1 MMGLILLVGI
11 FQSWNVALSIFNLCL
26 ISAVMTMGANVQWG
40 YAGLINFGLM
50 GYAALGGLA
59 AVLIS
64 VDPVQ
69 EAWRAGGFDI
79 LMCLWLIIVMI
90 MAIRFILKN
99 FDKSNFRTYGI
110 AAIIIAGVIIIRV
123 TAEPGIEA
131 IEAINPAKTGFLG
144 GFGLPIMFSWI
155 VGAFFAGGLAF
166 VVGKVALGLRADY
179 LAIATLLI
187 SEIVI
192 AIIKHE
198 DWLSRGV
205 KNVIGLDRPV
215 PYEVNLQTTDWF
227 INLVA
232 KFNSS
237 KLELIYNVADKQAAL
252 NQLVIEG
259 SSVFVKLCYSGLFL
273 IVVIALL
280 IVTQK
285 ALYSPWG
292 RMMRAIRDN
301 EEAANAMGKNVVK
314 QHLLISEIVIAIIK
328 HEDWLSRGVKNVIG
342 LDRPVPYEVNLQTK
356 EWFINLVAKFN
367 SGKLELISNMA
378 DKQTA
383 LNQLVIEGS
392 SVFVKLCYSGLFLIV
407 VIALLI
413 VTQKALY
420 SPWGRMMRAIRDNEE
435 AANAMGK
442 NVVKQ
447 HLLIF
452 ILGSAIVGIAGAM
465 LVTQDGLFTP
475 GSYRPM
481 RYTFLI
487 WVMVIVG
494 GSGNNF
500 GAILGGFAVWFLW
513 IEAAPIALFLI
524 NLFTAGMS
532 DAHALKV
539 HLIES
544 VPYFR
549 YLMMGLGLLLIMR
562 YRPKGIL
569 PEKIEIK

>member
-1 MMGLILLVGI
+1 MRKNLNIIAAYTIMMGLIILVGI
-11 FQSWNVALSIFNLCL
+11 FQSWNVALSIFNMCL

-79 LMCLWLIIVMI
+79 LMCLWLIIAMI
-90 MAIRFILKN
+90 FIIRFILKN
-99 FDKSNFRTYGI
+99 FEKTKIRTYGI
-110 AAIIIAGVIIIRV
+110 AAIIIAGIVIIRI
-123 TAEPGIEA
+123 TSESGIEA
-131 IEAINPAKTGFLG
+131 IEAVNPATTGFLG
-144 GFGLPIMFSWI
+144 GLGLPIVFSWI
-155 VGAFFAGGLAF
+155 VGAFFAAGLAF

-198 DWLSRGV
+198 DWLARGV

-215 PYEVNLQTTDWF
+215 PYEVNLQTT
-227 INLVA
+227 
-232 KFNSS
+232 
-237 KLELIYNVADKQAAL
+237 
-252 NQLVIEG
+252 
-259 SSVFVKLCYSGLFL
+259 
-273 IVVIALL
+273 
-280 IVTQK
+280 
-285 ALYSPWG
+285 
-292 RMMRAIRDN
+292 
-301 EEAANAMGKNVVK
+301 
-314 QHLLISEIVIAIIK
+314 
-328 HEDWLSRGVKNVIG
+328 
-342 LDRPVPYEVNLQTK
+342 

-367 SGKLELISNMA
+367 SGKLELITNIA
-378 DKQTA
+378 DKQAA

-532 DAHALKV
+532 DTHALKI

>member
-1 MMGLILLVGI
+1 MRKNLNVIAAYSIMMGLIIFVGI
-11 FQSWNVALSIFNLCL
+11 FQSWNIALSIFNLCL
-26 ISAVMTMGANVQWG
+26 ISAVMTMGANIQWG
-40 YAGLINFGLM
+40 YAGLINFGIM
-50 GYAALGGLA
+50 GYTALGGLA

-64 VDPVQ
+64 VSPVH
-69 EAWRAGGFDI
+69 EAWAAGGLNI
-79 LMCLWLIIVMI
+79 LTSILIIVTMI
-90 MAIRFILKN
+90 MAIRFILKKYE
-99 FDKSNFRTYGI
+99 KSKIRTYSI
-110 AAIIIAGVIIIRV
+110 ASIIIAGVIIIRII
-123 TAEPGIEA
+123 ADPGIEA
-131 IEAINPAKTGFLG
+131 IEAVDPAKTGFLG
-144 GFGLPIMFSWI
+144 GLGLPIVFSWI
-155 VGAFFAGGLAF
+155 VGALFAGGLAF

-198 DWLSRGV
+198 DWLTRGV
-205 KNVIGLDRPV
+205 KNVIGLKRPA

-227 INLVA
+227 INLVE
-232 KFNSS
+232 KFNSG
-237 KLELIYNVADKQAAL
+237 KLALISDIADRQAAL

-273 IVVIALL
+273 VVVIILL
-280 IVTQK
+280 I
-285 ALYSPWG
+285 L
-292 RMMRAIRDN
+292 
-301 EEAANAMGKNVVK
+301 
-314 QHLLISEIVIAIIK
+314 
-328 HEDWLSRGVKNVIG
+328 
-342 LDRPVPYEVNLQTK
+342 
-356 EWFINLVAKFN
+356 
-367 SGKLELISNMA
+367 
-378 DKQTA
+378 
-383 LNQLVIEGS
+383 
-392 SVFVKLCYSGLFLIV
+392 
-407 VIALLI
+407 
-413 VTQKALY
+413 TQKALY

-524 NLFTAGMS
+524 NLFTSGM
-532 DAHALKV
+532 AETHFLKV

-549 YLMMGLGLLLIMR
+549 FLMMGIGLLLIMR

>member
-1 MMGLILLVGI
+1 MRKNLNVIAAYSIMMVLILMVGI
-11 FQSWNVALSIFNLCL
+11 FQSWNIALSIFNLCL
-26 ISAVMTMGANVQWG
+26 ISAVMTMGANIQWG
-40 YAGLINFGLM
+40 YAGLINFGIM
-50 GYAALGGLA
+50 GYTALGGLA

-79 LMCLWLIIVMI
+79 LMSLWLIVVMVLV
-90 MAIRFILKN
+90 IRFILKR
-99 FDKSNFRTYGI
+99 FEKSKIRTYSI
-110 AAIIIAGVIIIRV
+110 AAIIISGILLIRFS
-123 TAEPGIEA
+123 AEPGIEA
-131 IEAINPAKTGFLG
+131 IEAVDPAKTGFLG
-144 GFGLPIMFSWI
+144 GFGLPIIFSWI
-155 VGAFFAGGLAF
+155 VGALFAGGLAF
-166 VVGKVALGLRADY
+166 IVGKVALGLRADY

-198 DWLSRGV
+198 DWLTRGV
-205 KNVIGLDRPV
+205 KNVIGLKRPA
-215 PYEVNLQTTDWF
+215 PYEVDLQTTDWF
-227 INLVA
+227 IKLVE
-232 KFNSS
+232 KFNAG
-237 KLELIYNVADKQAAL
+237 KLTVIENLADRQAAL

-273 IVVIALL
+273 VVVIILL
-280 IVTQK
+280 I
-285 ALYSPWG
+285 L
-292 RMMRAIRDN
+292 
-301 EEAANAMGKNVVK
+301 
-314 QHLLISEIVIAIIK
+314 
-328 HEDWLSRGVKNVIG
+328 
-342 LDRPVPYEVNLQTK
+342 
-356 EWFINLVAKFN
+356 
-367 SGKLELISNMA
+367 
-378 DKQTA
+378 
-383 LNQLVIEGS
+383 
-392 SVFVKLCYSGLFLIV
+392 
-407 VIALLI
+407 
-413 VTQKALY
+413 TQKALY

-452 ILGSAIVGIAGAM
+452 ILGSAIVGLAGAM

-500 GAILGGFAVWFLW
+500 GAILGGFVVWFLW
-513 IEAAPIALFLI
+513 IESAPIALFLI
-524 NLFTAGMS
+524 NFFTVGIPATN
-532 DAHALKV
+532 ALKA

-549 YLMMGLGLLLIMR
+549 FLMMGLGLLFIMR

-569 PEKIEIK
+569 PEKIDIK

>member
-1 MMGLILLVGI
+1 MRKNLNVVIAYSIMMGLIILVGI

-26 ISAVMTMGANVQWG
+26 ISAVMTMGANIQWG
-40 YAGLINFGLM
+40 YAGLINFGIM

-69 EAWRAGGFDI
+69 EAWRTGGFDI

-90 MAIRFILKN
+90 LTIRFILNN
-99 FDKSNFRTYGI
+99 FAKSNFRTYGI
-110 AAIIIAGVIIIRV
+110 AAIIISGIIIIRV

-131 IEAINPAKTGFLG
+131 IEAVNPATTGFLG

-155 VGAFFAGGLAF
+155 VGAFFAAGLAF

-187 SEIVI
+187 SEIVV

-198 DWLSRGV
+198 DWLTRGV

-215 PYEVNLQTTDWF
+215 PYEVNLQATEWF

-237 KLELIYNVADKQAAL
+237 KLELISNVADKQAAL

-273 IVVIALL
+273 V
-280 IVTQK
+280 
-285 ALYSPWG
+285 
-292 RMMRAIRDN
+292 
-301 EEAANAMGKNVVK
+301 
-314 QHLLISEIVIAIIK
+314 
-328 HEDWLSRGVKNVIG
+328 
-342 LDRPVPYEVNLQTK
+342 
-356 EWFINLVAKFN
+356 
-367 SGKLELISNMA
+367 
-378 DKQTA
+378 
-383 LNQLVIEGS
+383 
-392 SVFVKLCYSGLFLIV
+392 V

-524 NLFTAGMS
+524 NFFTVNMS
-532 DAHALKV
+532 DANNFKI

>member
-1 MMGLILLVGI
+1 MMGLIILVGI
-11 FQSWNVALSIFNLCL
+11 FQSWNVALSIFNMCL

-64 VDPVQ
+64 VDPVE

-79 LMCLWLIIVMI
+79 LMCLWLIIAMI
-90 MAIRFILKN
+90 FIIRFILKH
-99 FDKSNFRTYGI
+99 FEKTKIRTYGI
-110 AAIIIAGVIIIRV
+110 AGIIIAGIVIIRI
-123 TAEPGIEA
+123 TSESGIEA
-131 IEAINPAKTGFLG
+131 IEAVNPATTGFLG
-144 GFGLPIMFSWI
+144 GLGLPIVFSWI
-155 VGAFFAGGLAF
+155 VGAFFAAGLAF

-198 DWLSRGV
+198 DWLARGV

-215 PYEVNLQTTDWF
+215 PYEVNLQ
-227 INLVA
+227 
-232 KFNSS
+232 
-237 KLELIYNVADKQAAL
+237 
-252 NQLVIEG
+252 
-259 SSVFVKLCYSGLFL
+259 
-273 IVVIALL
+273 
-280 IVTQK
+280 
-285 ALYSPWG
+285 
-292 RMMRAIRDN
+292 
-301 EEAANAMGKNVVK
+301 EA
-314 QHLLISEIVIAIIK
+314 
-328 HEDWLSRGVKNVIG
+328 
-342 LDRPVPYEVNLQTK
+342 
-356 EWFINLVAKFN
+356 EWFINLVTKFN
-367 SGKLELISNMA
+367 SGKLELISNIA
-378 DKQTA
+378 DKQAA

-513 IEAAPIALFLI
+513 IEAAPISLFLI
-524 NLFTAGMS
+524 NLSTVGLPET
-532 DAHALKV
+532 HELKV
-539 HLIES
+539 HLTES

-549 YLMMGLGLLLIMR
+549 YLMMGIGLLLIMR

>member
-1 MMGLILLVGI
+1 MRKNLNVIAAYSIMMGLIILVGI
-11 FQSWNVALSIFNLCL
+11 FQSWNIALSIFNLCL
-26 ISAVMTMGANVQWG
+26 ISAVMTMGANIQWG
-40 YAGLINFGLM
+40 YAGLINFGIM
-50 GYAALGGLA
+50 GYTALGGLA

-64 VDPVQ
+64 VNPVQ
-69 EAWRAGGFDI
+69 EAWSVGGSNI
-79 LMCLWLIIVMI
+79 LFSLFLIIGMVL
-90 MAIRFILKN
+90 AIRYVLKKY
-99 FDKSNFRTYGI
+99 DKSKLRTYII
-110 AAIIIAGVIIIRV
+110 ATIIISGIILVRFIS
-123 TAEPGIEA
+123 EPGIEA
-131 IEAINPAKTGFLG
+131 IEEVNPAKTGFLG
-144 GFGLPIMFSWI
+144 GFGLPIIFSWI
-155 VGAFFAGGLAF
+155 VGAVFAGGLAF
-166 VVGKVALGLRADY
+166 IIGKVALGLRADY

-198 DWLSRGV
+198 DWLTRGV
-205 KNVIGLDRPV
+205 KNVIGLKRPA
-215 PYEVNLQTTDWF
+215 PYEVDLQQTDWF
-227 INLVA
+227 INLVE
-232 KFNSS
+232 KFNFS
-237 KLELIYNVADKQAAL
+237 KLNLIQDFSERQSAL

-259 SSVFVKLCYSGLFL
+259 SSIFVKLCYSGLFL
-273 IVVIALL
+273 VVVIFLL
-280 IVTQK
+280 I
-285 ALYSPWG
+285 L
-292 RMMRAIRDN
+292 
-301 EEAANAMGKNVVK
+301 
-314 QHLLISEIVIAIIK
+314 
-328 HEDWLSRGVKNVIG
+328 
-342 LDRPVPYEVNLQTK
+342 
-356 EWFINLVAKFN
+356 
-367 SGKLELISNMA
+367 
-378 DKQTA
+378 
-383 LNQLVIEGS
+383 
-392 SVFVKLCYSGLFLIV
+392 
-407 VIALLI
+407 
-413 VTQKALY
+413 TQKALY

-452 ILGSAIVGIAGAM
+452 VLGSAIVGIAGAM

-513 IEAAPIALFLI
+513 IEAAPIALFVI
-524 NLFTAGMS
+524 NLTTSGLADTHF
-532 DAHALKV
+532 LKQ

-549 YLMMGLGLLLIMR
+549 FLMMGIGLLLIMR

>member
-1 MMGLILLVGI
+1 MRKNLNIILAYAIMMGLIVLVGI
-11 FQSWNVALSIFNLCL
+11 FQSWNVALSIFNMCL

-69 EAWRAGGFDI
+69 EAWKAGGFDI
-79 LMCLWLIIVMI
+79 LMCLWLIIAMI
-90 MAIRFILKN
+90 FIIRFILKN
-99 FDKSNFRTYGI
+99 FAKSKFRTYGI
-110 AAIIIAGVIIIRV
+110 SAIIIAGIVIIRI
-123 TAEPGIEA
+123 TSESGIEA
-131 IEAINPAKTGFLG
+131 IEAVNPATTGFLG
-144 GFGLPIMFSWI
+144 GLGLPIVFSWI
-155 VGAFFAGGLAF
+155 VGAFFAAGLAF

-198 DWLSRGV
+198 DWLARGV

-215 PYEVNLQTTDWF
+215 PYEVNLQTT
-227 INLVA
+227 
-232 KFNSS
+232 
-237 KLELIYNVADKQAAL
+237 
-252 NQLVIEG
+252 
-259 SSVFVKLCYSGLFL
+259 
-273 IVVIALL
+273 
-280 IVTQK
+280 
-285 ALYSPWG
+285 
-292 RMMRAIRDN
+292 
-301 EEAANAMGKNVVK
+301 
-314 QHLLISEIVIAIIK
+314 
-328 HEDWLSRGVKNVIG
+328 
-342 LDRPVPYEVNLQTK
+342 

-367 SGKLELISNMA
+367 SGKLELIYNIA
-378 DKQTA
+378 DKQAA

>member
-1 MMGLILLVGI
+1 MRKNLNVIAAYSIMMGLIILVGI

-26 ISAVMTMGANVQWG
+26 ISAVMTMGANIQWG
-40 YAGLINFGLM
+40 YAGLINFGIM
-50 GYAALGGLA
+50 GYTALGGLA

-79 LMCLWLIIVMI
+79 LMCLWLIIVMVL
-90 MAIRFILKN
+90 AIRFILKH
-99 FDKSNFRTYGI
+99 FEKSKFRTYGI
-110 AAIIIAGVIIIRV
+110 SAIIVAGIVIIRI

-131 IEAINPAKTGFLG
+131 IEGVNPAKTGFLG
-144 GFGLPIMFSWI
+144 GFGLPIIFSWI

-166 VVGKVALGLRADY
+166 IVGKVALGLRADY

-198 DWLSRGV
+198 DWLTRGV
-205 KNVIGLDRPV
+205 KNVIGLKRPA
-215 PYEVNLQTTDWF
+215 PYEVDLQTTEWF
-227 INLVA
+227 INLVER
-232 KFNSS
+232 FNSG
-237 KLELIYNVADKQAAL
+237 KLALISNLADRQAAL

-273 IVVIALL
+273 VIVIILL
-280 IVTQK
+280 I
-285 ALYSPWG
+285 L
-292 RMMRAIRDN
+292 
-301 EEAANAMGKNVVK
+301 
-314 QHLLISEIVIAIIK
+314 
-328 HEDWLSRGVKNVIG
+328 
-342 LDRPVPYEVNLQTK
+342 
-356 EWFINLVAKFN
+356 
-367 SGKLELISNMA
+367 
-378 DKQTA
+378 
-383 LNQLVIEGS
+383 
-392 SVFVKLCYSGLFLIV
+392 
-407 VIALLI
+407 
-413 VTQKALY
+413 TQKALY

-500 GAILGGFAVWFLW
+500 GAILGGFVVWFLW

-524 NLFTAGMS
+524 NFFTTGIPETN
-532 DAHALKV
+532 ALKA

-549 YLMMGLGLLLIMR
+549 FLMMGLGLLLIMR
-562 YRPKGIL
+562 FRPKGIL

>member
-1 MMGLILLVGI
+1 MRKNLNVIAAYSIMMGLIILVGI
-11 FQSWNVALSIFNLCL
+11 FQSWNIALSIFNLCL
-26 ISAVMTMGANVQWG
+26 ISAVMTMGANIQWG
-40 YAGLINFGLM
+40 YAGLINFGIM
-50 GYAALGGLA
+50 GYTALGGLA

-69 EAWRAGGFDI
+69 EAWSAGGFDI
-79 LMCLWLIIVMI
+79 LMSLWLIIVMVLV
-90 MAIRFILKN
+90 IRFILKR
-99 FDKSNFRTYGI
+99 FEKSKMRTYSI
-110 AAIIIAGVIIIRV
+110 AAIIISGILLIRFS
-123 TAEPGIEA
+123 AEPGIEA
-131 IEAINPAKTGFLG
+131 IEAVDPAKTGFLG
-144 GFGLPIMFSWI
+144 GFGLPIIFSWI
-155 VGAFFAGGLAF
+155 VGALFAGGLAF
-166 VVGKVALGLRADY
+166 IVGKVALGLRADY

-198 DWLSRGV
+198 DWLTRGV
-205 KNVIGLDRPV
+205 KNVIGLKRPA
-215 PYEVNLQTTDWF
+215 PYEVDLQTTDWF
-227 INLVA
+227 INLVE
-232 KFNSS
+232 KFNSG
-237 KLELIYNVADKQAAL
+237 KLEIISNLSDRQAAL

-273 IVVIALL
+273 TVVIILL
-280 IVTQK
+280 I
-285 ALYSPWG
+285 L
-292 RMMRAIRDN
+292 
-301 EEAANAMGKNVVK
+301 
-314 QHLLISEIVIAIIK
+314 
-328 HEDWLSRGVKNVIG
+328 
-342 LDRPVPYEVNLQTK
+342 
-356 EWFINLVAKFN
+356 
-367 SGKLELISNMA
+367 
-378 DKQTA
+378 
-383 LNQLVIEGS
+383 
-392 SVFVKLCYSGLFLIV
+392 
-407 VIALLI
+407 
-413 VTQKALY
+413 TQKALY

-500 GAILGGFAVWFLW
+500 GAILGGFVVWFLW

-524 NLFTAGMS
+524 NFFTAGIPETN
-532 DAHALKV
+532 ALKA

-549 YLMMGLGLLLIMR
+549 FLMMGLGLLLIMR

>member
-1 MMGLILLVGI
+1 VRKNLNVIAAYSIMMGLIILVGV

-26 ISAVMTMGANVQWG
+26 ISAVMTMGANIQWG
-40 YAGLINFGLM
+40 YAGLINFGIM
-50 GYAALGGLA
+50 GYTALGGLA

-79 LMCLWLIIVMI
+79 LMCLWLIIVMVL
-90 MAIRFILKN
+90 AIRFILKH
-99 FDKSNFRTYGI
+99 FEKSKFRTYGI
-110 AAIIIAGVIIIRV
+110 AAIIVAGIVIIRI

-131 IEAINPAKTGFLG
+131 IEGVNPAKTGFLG
-144 GFGLPIMFSWI
+144 GFGLPIIFSWI

-166 VVGKVALGLRADY
+166 IVGKVALGLRADY

-198 DWLSRGV
+198 DWLTRGV
-205 KNVIGLDRPV
+205 KNVIGLKRPA
-215 PYEVNLQTTDWF
+215 PYEVDLQTTEWF
-227 INLVA
+227 INLVER
-232 KFNSS
+232 FNSG
-237 KLELIYNVADKQAAL
+237 KLALISNLADRQAAL

-273 IVVIALL
+273 VIVIILL
-280 IVTQK
+280 I
-285 ALYSPWG
+285 L
-292 RMMRAIRDN
+292 
-301 EEAANAMGKNVVK
+301 
-314 QHLLISEIVIAIIK
+314 
-328 HEDWLSRGVKNVIG
+328 
-342 LDRPVPYEVNLQTK
+342 
-356 EWFINLVAKFN
+356 
-367 SGKLELISNMA
+367 
-378 DKQTA
+378 
-383 LNQLVIEGS
+383 
-392 SVFVKLCYSGLFLIV
+392 
-407 VIALLI
+407 
-413 VTQKALY
+413 TQKALY

-500 GAILGGFAVWFLW
+500 GAILGGFVVWFLW

-524 NLFTAGMS
+524 NFFTVNMS
-532 DAHALKV
+532 ETNVLKI

-549 YLMMGLGLLLIMR
+549 YLTMGIGLLLIMR